1 MIEEMTEEQPDKRA
15 KSEGHH
21 FDEKSE
27 LKRFLEEER

>member
-1 MIEEMTEEQPDKRA
+1 MIEEMTEEQQKRA
-15 KSEGHH
+15 KSEDH